1 MADEPSAQTNNEN
14 SEQPAPEVLVP
25 RAEENGAEPEVES
38 TPDSNPGER
47 PAQKRATYRPSHRA
61 TFIGL
66 AVVVAVLAI
75 NAIVIAFVIKSQ
87 SKSLSKV
94 NTEQVTISQST
105 LDKLGVNR
113 SSVGDLGAL
122 LTVGPNAQFN
132 GDVTVGKDVS
142 ISGQLKL
149 NSKFTANEASLA
161 QLEAGNTSLSAL
173 NVNGD
178 TTSSNLNLR
187 KDLIVTGTSRL
198 QGPTIISQLLTVNN
212 NVNIAGSVAV
222 GGTLS
227 VNSLHVSS
235 LTLDSNLTIG
245 GHVITRGSA
254 PSVSTGPCIGSNGT
268 VSISGNDASGTV
280 AVNTGAGATGCV
292 LVRITF
298 NSKYGNTPHVVVT
311 AVGSGAESVY
321 ITNRTSSGF
330 EIGVKSITVGGHAF
344 DYIVEQ

>member
-1 MADEPSAQTNNEN
+1 MADEPSSETNNA
-14 SEQPAPEVLVP
+14 SPDSPAPEVLAP
-25 RAEENGAEPEVES
+25 RSEEAAPEPEAPS
-38 TPDSNPGER
+38 AAPSSPGDVTAHR
-47 PAQKRATYRPSHRA
+47 RTTYRPSHKA

-66 AVVVAVLAI
+66 GAVIAILAI
-75 NAIVIAFVIKSQ
+75 NAIVITFVIKSQ
-87 SKSLSKV
+87 SKSQSKV
-94 NTEQVTISQST
+94 NTDQVTINQST

-132 GDVTVGKDVS
+132 GTVTVGKDVS

-149 NSKFTANEASLA
+149 NSKFSANEASLT
-161 QLEAGNTSLSAL
+161 QLEAGNTAISTL

-178 TTSSNLNLR
+178 ATATNLNLR
-187 KDLIVTGTSRL
+187 KDLIVAGTSRL
-198 QGPTIISQLLTVNN
+198 QGPTIMSQLLTVNN
-212 NVNIAGSVAV
+212 NANIAGSLAV

-254 PSVSTGPCIGSNGT
+254 PSVSAGPCIGSNGT
-268 VSISGNDASGTV
+268 VSVSGNDASGTI

-292 LVRITF
+292 IVRLTF
-298 NSKYGNTPHVVVT
+298 NTKYGNTPHVIVT
-311 AVGSGAESVY
+311 PVGSGVESVY
-321 ITNRTSSGF
+321 TTNRTSSGF

-344 DYIVEQ
+344 DYIVQQ